1 MASERETI
9 TISHETRM
17 KLSRLRKGG
26 QSYDSLISTLADQA
40 LQLSESDD
48 ELDVER
54 DVEWDVEKIEG
65 DMNTIR
71 ETNTFTPQKALPR
84 R

>member
-1 MASERETI
+1 MASEGETI

-17 KLSRLRKGG
+17 KLSRLRKDG
-26 QSYDSLISTLADQA
+26 QSYDSLISTMADEV
-40 LQLSESDD
+40 LKLSES
-48 ELDVER
+48 EE
-54 DVEWDVEKIEG
+54 EWDVEKIEN

-71 ETNTFTPQKALPR
+71 KTTTFTPLNALSR

>member
-26 QSYDSLISTLADQA
+26 QSYDSLISTLADQF

-71 ETNTFTPQKALPR
+71 KANTFTSHQALPR